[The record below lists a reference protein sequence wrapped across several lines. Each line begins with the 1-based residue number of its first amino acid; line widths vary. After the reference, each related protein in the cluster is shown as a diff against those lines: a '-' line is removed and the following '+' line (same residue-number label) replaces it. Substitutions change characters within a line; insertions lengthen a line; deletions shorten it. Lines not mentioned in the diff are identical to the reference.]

1 MRDVNGKMARTKTGT
16 TPLPAQSRCTWNG
29 HVTKAILGEKN
40 TALQEMHVDTS
51 QEPFF

>member
-1 MRDVNGKMARTKTGT
+1 MEKWRAPRPGQPRYLRSRDAHGH
-16 TPLPAQSRCTWNG
+16 G

-40 TALQEMHVDTS
+40 TALQEMHMDTS